1 VRPLLPHLPCGLSS
15 WPPTDPPSPYAGL
28 AEALRNELLLYGI
41 SVHLFLPATIL
52 SPGFENEQRLK
63 PALTKKIEG
72 PDEGLSPDAVAK
84 ELIKGTSSLRLS
96 SCATEPC

>member
-1 VRPLLPHLPCGLSS
+1 MRPLLPHLPCGLSS